1 LHCFDNERA
10 SSILLTTSVAVLW
23 VGLLA
28 GRVISSVSRDQ
39 GPAVSHQAGL
49 VQVQP
54 AGQVAQYVLL
64 RPTIKRESAEYC
76 STRAR
81 ACFLRTTYAVGI
93 QVWRRDQPALFSR
106 SSFPSRVE
114 GNRTHERGTMK
125 HAQLQLKRRARSV

>member
-1 LHCFDNERA
+1 
-10 SSILLTTSVAVLW
+10 VLW

-28 GRVISSVSRDQ
+28 GRVISSVSRDL

-76 STRAR
+76 STRAP
-81 ACFLRTTYAVGI
+81 AFYVLRTPSG
-93 QVWRRDQPALFSR
+93 FR
-106 SSFPSRVE
+106 SGVE
-114 GNRTHERGTMK
+114 ISRTHERGTMK